1 MLIPLGSDV
10 PLRRPA
16 VLTHALLGASLVMAV
31 AQLVYGASVEGG
43 AEKWGRSLALLP
55 GVSPWW
61 TWITYAFV
69 HGGFMHLAGNC
80 LFLFVFGPPVED
92 RLGRV
97 RYLGLYVGGA
107 VFAGLAERL
116 LQGLHPMIGASGA
129 ISAVAGAFLVLFSKS
144 GVRLFIF
151 FILIGVVTFPAWVF
165 ILFHV
170 AWDFLKLGTD
180 AGNTAVG
187 AHIGGY
193 VFGAAVGSLCLA
205 TKLVKREGLDIFT
218 MGKQVA
224 RKRAMK
230 EASFLAARKAKFEA
244 SKPPDPQIEAI
255 ALARA
260 VVLDKLNAFDHAGA
274 VAAYRELLGRFGH
287 LKHAVTLPR
296 ERQYEIANRLFERG
310 DHTTAS
316 IAYQRFLDAYAT
328 DGEAP
333 TVRLMLGLVSAR
345 YLNDPIAAKRLI
357 NEAMPSLKDDQHAAL
372 ARQLLAELG

>member
-16 VLTHALLGASLVMAV
+16 VVTHALLGASLVMAV
-31 AQLVYGASVEGG
+31 AQLIYGASVEGG
-43 AEKWGRSLALLP
+43 AEMWGRSLALLP

-61 TWITYAFV
+61 TWISYAFV

-129 ISAVAGAFLVLFSKS
+129 ISAVAGAFLVLFSRS

-244 SKPPDPQIEAI
+244 SKPPDPQVEAI
-255 ALARA
+255 ARARA
-260 VVLDKLNAFDHAGA
+260 VVLDALNALDHAGA

-316 IAYQRFLDAYAT
+316 IAYQRFLEAYAT

-345 YLNDPIAAKRLI
+345 YLNDPITAKRLI
-357 NEAMPSLKDDQHAAL
+357 NEALPSLKDDQHAAL
-372 ARQLLAELG
+372 ARQLLTELG

>member
-16 VLTHALLGASLVMAV
+16 LLTHVLLGASLVVAV
-31 AQLVYGASVEGG
+31 AQLIYGASVEGG
-43 AEKWGRSLALLP
+43 AEKWGRTLALLP

-129 ISAVAGAFLVLFSKS
+129 ISAVAGAFLVLFSRS
-144 GVRLFIF
+144 GVRIFVF

-165 ILFHV
+165 ILFHI
-170 AWDFLKLGTD
+170 AFDFLKLGTG
-180 AGNTAVG
+180 AGRTAVG

-193 VFGAAVGSLCLA
+193 AFGAAVASLCLA

-218 MGKQVA
+218 LGKQVA

-230 EASFLAARKAKFEA
+230 EASFLAARKAKLEA
-244 SKPPDPQIEAI
+244 SRPPDPQIEAI
-255 ALARA
+255 AVARA
-260 VVLDKLNAFDHAGA
+260 AVLNKLNAFDHAGA
-274 VAAYRELLGRFGH
+274 IVAYQDLLGRFGH
-287 LKHAVTLPR
+287 MKHAVTLPR

-310 DHTTAS
+310 EHTTAA
-316 IAYQRFLDAYAT
+316 IAYQRFLDAFSS
-328 DGEAP
+328 DSESP
-333 TVRLMLGLVSAR
+333 TVRLMLGLVNAR
-345 YLNDPIAAKRLI
+345 YLNDPIAAKRLV
-357 NEAMPSLKDDQHAAL
+357 NEALPNLRDDQHAAL